1 MVRFHTVTRRSC
13 PDMTGINGLK
23 IGGVYNLTGQ
33 DNIMTLMVM
42 SGLGFHII
50 LMEKTVK
57 EIIRH
62 HTMTLYFNRNITADD
77 SGGFHT

>member
-1 MVRFHTVTRRSC
+1 MLS
-13 PDMTGINGLK
+13 
-23 IGGVYNLTGQ
+23 GGHGGYR
-33 DNIMTLMVM
+33 
-42 SGLGFHII
+42 LGFHII

-62 HTMTLYFNRNITADD
+62 HTRVTDFNRTITADD

>member
-1 MVRFHTVTRRSC
+1 MGTFFMVRFHTVTRRSC
-13 PDMTGINGLK
+13 PDMTVLITLK
-23 IGGVYNLTGQ
+23 IGGGML
-33 DNIMTLMVM
+33 
-42 SGLGFHII
+42 SGGHGGYTLGFHII

-62 HTMTLYFNRNITADD
+62 HTRVTDFNRNITADD